1 MLGIRNKTGKGS
13 QNRLKK
19 MPKMRP
25 APLPHTIPAQKDLYS
40 SCLLSCF
47 EQHVKLSSNGLG
59 LAHSAHFFRTGF
71 EEWLLYYL

>member
-1 MLGIRNKTGKGS
+1 
-13 QNRLKK
+13 

-25 APLPHTIPAQKDLYS
+25 APLPHTIPTQKDLYS

-59 LAHSAHFFRTGF
+59 LAHSDHFFETGF
-71 EEWLLYYL
+71 EEWFLSYL